1 MNRFLEVLE
10 RQPQA
15 CFKIDLRLPSQ
26 KSSSLGEA
34 IGFVIYGTRPSPIHV
49 SPVRF
54 FLRMLQRIAIT
65 FRCRRK
71 QIFRVILER
80 YIKRVECSQR
90 SGFESFDS
98 MNGVVHRTRRA
109 GEVKYVID
117 SSAIERLVDVKLAK
131 FKPAFVAQMLKIGL
145 PTCQQVINRDNRV
158 TFTQKRVT

>member
-1 MNRFLEVLE
+1 
-10 RQPQA
+10 
-15 CFKIDLRLPSQ
+15 
-26 KSSSLGEA
+26 
-34 IGFVIYGTRPSPIHV
+34 
-49 SPVRF
+49 
-54 FLRMLQRIAIT
+54 MLQRIAIT

-117 SSAIERLVDVKLAK
+117 SSPIERLVDVKLPK
-131 FKPAFVAQMLKIGL
+131 PKPASVTRIPEIGL
-145 PTCQQVINRDNRV
+145 PTGQQVINRNTRV
-158 TFTQKRVT
+158 TFTQTR

>member
-1 MNRFLEVLE
+1 
-10 RQPQA
+10 
-15 CFKIDLRLPSQ
+15 
-26 KSSSLGEA
+26 
-34 IGFVIYGTRPSPIHV
+34 
-49 SPVRF
+49 
-54 FLRMLQRIAIT
+54 MLQRIAIT

-131 FKPAFVAQMLKIGL
+131 FKPAFVAQMLEIGL
-145 PTCQQVINRDNRV
+145 PAGQQVINGDNRV
-158 TFTQKRVT
+158 TFTQKRITQMGAEESRSAGDQGTWLAHHRLSFLAGVAAAAF